1 MKDVITREIVVR
13 ATQER
18 VYRAITE
25 PAQIVT
31 WFPDAIEGGTLEVG
45 ERPIFIFG
53 SENHRSQIYV
63 EASTPYSYFA
73 YRWVPGSGGIVGDVL
88 AVPNTLVEFII
99 ESLVDGTKVTV
110 RESGFASLPVEVAQA
125 SFEDNTG
132 GWEYMFGRLEQKM
145 NLD

>member
-1 MKDVITREIVVR
+1 MQLKGCLFSRLLVQFSQCHRKSWPLTWRSNVKDVITREIVVR

-73 YRWVPGSGGIVGDVL
+73 YLCIFRNSSLFSL
-88 AVPNTLVEFII
+88 ANSPISCSFFIYCVKY
-99 ESLVDGTKVTV
+99 SPLK
-110 RESGFASLPVEVAQA
+110 S
-125 SFEDNTG
+125 
-132 GWEYMFGRLEQKM
+132 YRLF
-145 NLD
+145 